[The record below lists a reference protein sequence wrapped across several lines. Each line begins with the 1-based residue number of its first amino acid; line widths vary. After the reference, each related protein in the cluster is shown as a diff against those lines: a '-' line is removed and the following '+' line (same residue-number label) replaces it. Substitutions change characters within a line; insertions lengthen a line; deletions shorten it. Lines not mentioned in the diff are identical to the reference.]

1 MLGNLSIHRGF
12 SGCSGFASCLAP
24 SWRAFWCK
32 WNQHYDL
39 FVDEDSVVECPSNFP
54 RAAAQHLAYGRVLTR
69 IQVSTANLVIFV
81 LSPLV
86 CSLPG
91 PDAPEQLLSVLSVG
105 SRGAGRSSPNGKEPV
120 HHRAH
125 AQPEHRQDPGGRDRR
140 FRGVRLWRA
149 RLKTSLAKLTA
160 GRQWRPRTRSP
171 HCSSASWLRKEEQG
185 PWSPW
190 ALESS
195 WLGALG

>member
-1 MLGNLSIHRGF
+1 M
-12 SGCSGFASCLAP
+12 
-24 SWRAFWCK
+24 
-32 WNQHYDL
+32 
-39 FVDEDSVVECPSNFP
+39 VECPGNFP
-54 RAAAQHLAYGRVLTR
+54 RATQHLAYGRALTR
-69 IQVSTANLVIFV
+69 IQVSTANLVIFA

-125 AQPEHRQDPGGRDRR
+125 AQPEHRQDPGGRDRQIQGR
-140 FRGVRLWRA
+140 SSVKGEALTW
-149 RLKTSLAKLTA
+149 LKKSLARLTA
-160 GRQWRPRTRSP
+160 GREWRPRTQSP
-171 HCSSASWLRKEEQG
+171 HYSSASCLRKEEQC